1 MGMHSPLHTLQQYW
15 GFKSFRNQQEAIIND
30 VLNGNDTLALLP
42 TGGGKSICFQVP
54 ALMQEGICIV
64 ISPLIALMKDQ
75 VHSLQEKGIKSIALT
90 SEMTLSEMDI
100 CLDNCIYGKTKFLY
114 LSPERIEN
122 KMVQERLKK
131 MNVNLIAVDEAHCI
145 SEWGYDFRLSYL
157 KISKLRTLLDAP
169 ILALTATATPTVVT
183 DIQKQLSFKKENV
196 KRSSFLRP
204 KLSYVVLNQDD
215 KDGKLLRIL
224 QKVKGSSIVYCN
236 SRRETKRVYQLLKEH
251 SITAH
256 FYHGGLDI
264 KERELKQKQW
274 QQNHVRV
281 MVATNAF
288 GMGIDKPNVRL
299 VVHMQ
304 LPYSA
309 EAYFQEAGRA
319 GRDEKMAYAI
329 LLSNAFDAKQINEY
343 AVQSFPSLKEIKKVY
358 QHLADYLQLAIGSA
372 EGEGFDFHLQDFC
385 ERYELG
391 QLKTYNALKLL
402 EKEGFIKLTDAV
414 NQPSRI
420 YFKMNHSELYQF
432 QINNPVFDR
441 LIKTMLRSYT
451 DLFESFVKIQE
462 SIIAKRTG
470 TSTKE
475 VKQYLE
481 KLHSLDIIEYIP
493 QNSSPKLFFNVA
505 RQDAKNLAFSS
516 IKLAER
522 KAILE
527 EKVSTIIQYAQNM
540 YQCRTNFL
548 MQYFGE
554 SNNVRCGI
562 CDVCLERNK
571 LEISDSEFEKIANI
585 IEQLLTESAK
595 SADEII
601 LKIIEYREDKI
612 IQVLQFLYE
621 NEQIERR
628 DDNKFSWKH

>member
-1 MGMHSPLHTLQQYW
+1 MGMQSPLQTLQQYW
-15 GFKSFRNQQEAIIND
+15 GFNSFRNQQEAIIND
-30 VLNGNDTLALLP
+30 VLNGKDTLALLP
-42 TGGGKSICFQVP
+42 TGGGKSICFQIP

-75 VHSLQEKGIKSIALT
+75 VHSLQERGIKSIALT

-114 LSPERIEN
+114 VSPERLEN

-145 SEWGYDFRLSYL
+145 SEWGYDFRPSYL
-157 KISKLRTLLDAP
+157 KISKIRTLHDAP
-169 ILALTATATPTVVT
+169 ILALTATATPIVVR
-183 DIQKQLSFKKENV
+183 DIQEKLSFKKENV
-196 KRSSFLRP
+196 KKSSFLRP
-204 KLSYVVLNQDD
+204 KLSYVVLNQND
-215 KDGKLLRIL
+215 KDGKLLQIL
-224 QKVKGSSIVYCN
+224 QKIKGSSIVYCN
-236 SRRETKRVYQLLKEH
+236 SRRETKRVYKLLKEY
-251 SITAH
+251 SITSH

-281 MVATNAF
+281 MVATSAF

-299 VVHMQ
+299 VIHMQ
-304 LPYSA
+304 IPYSL

-329 LLSNAFDAKQINEY
+329 LLINDFDVKQISEY
-343 AVQSFPSLKEIKKVY
+343 VVQSFPSLKEIKKVY
-358 QHLADYLQLAIGSA
+358 QHVADYLQLAIGSA

-391 QLKTYNALKLL
+391 QVKTYNALKLL

-420 YFKMNHSELYQF
+420 YFKMKHSELYHF
-432 QINNPVFDR
+432 QINNPVYDR
-441 LIKTMLRSYT
+441 LIKILLRSYT
-451 DLFESFVKIQE
+451 DLFNSFVKIQE
-462 SIIAKRTG
+462 SIIAKRMG
-470 TSTKE
+470 SSKKE

-481 KLHSLDIIEYIP
+481 KLHSFEIIEYIP
-493 QNSSPKLFFNVA
+493 QNSNPKLFFNVA
-505 RQDAKNLAFSS
+505 RHDAKDLTFSS

-522 KAILE
+522 NGVIE
-527 EKVSTIIQYAQNM
+527 EKISIIIQYAQNM
-540 YQCRTNFL
+540 YKCRASFL

-562 CDVCLERNK
+562 CDVCLERNN
-571 LEISDSEFEKIANI
+571 LEMSDYEFEKIASI

-601 LKIIEYREDKI
+601 LSIIKYREDKI
-612 IQVLQFLYE
+612 IKVLQFLYE

-628 DDNKFSWKH
+628 DNNKFSWKH